1 MLSKTFLTLINS
13 YKANILLLYTIYT
26 KKFLNQGAKNLPQSS
41 IKKVSQSH
49 DGGRYH
55 IETSPLVC
63 SVNQWT
69 GFYKIT
75 APS

>member
-26 KKFLNQGAKNLPQSS
+26 KKFLNQGAKNLSQSS

-49 DGGRYH
+49 DGGRYN
-55 IETSPLVC
+55 IETSPLVF